1 MSELKINFS
10 DYKSSG
16 VYFLEIDNSI
26 IQASS
31 TFTARLA
38 VGFCDKGPYN
48 RPIYISS
55 TADCDDLL
63 GKVNRKL
70 ERKGCFTNRSV
81 RNMVVKAPLYLMNL
95 LPIDTQLSTKE
106 HKNLDTVGLNALSL
120 DMSAPNLSGTGL
132 FADMFDR
139 SKFWVADENAMMN
152 SLYANVATEEAGM
165 NTDEL
170 HSPLFGVGNCGTNDI
185 SLIVRKAEELAG
197 YNVTFREWYGGDD
210 QIPYKWINPDDYV
223 RDYFIQVIAIK
234 GNWNSDQFETYAADP
249 VWSAYFTKDGLKK
262 DKLGRFLHLDS
273 VTVLGNWTGC
283 IIPNFYDKQNKNKSI
298 DYVINKTSNITG
310 LMFGMNQNALDALAY
325 GELMAPEIDNEGHET
340 GEYSGTGEFGYYI
353 DADGNNMYFD
363 SKEAAPFKVD
373 MIGHSFV
380 PDTSVEFMSYKLSA
394 DQTADMA
401 FAVEGAIFDDSLS
414 KFYVTADNLESAG
427 DGNGKEIAV
436 GDFVRTTSGFLGRI
450 VRKQGGTVTYP
461 KVEHETDA
469 STGEITGGRYE
480 RDASGNIIMEEVP
493 GFVFTVSGVV
503 ALGDA
508 THTVYQVRN
517 AAEIPDDD
525 NYESTDAYQDFMV
538 LGADGTD
545 ADDLQPTDD
554 GRNVK
559 AGMIT
564 VFKPIT
570 SIYDTLQFIPLKGLK
585 LTNRHM
591 PGYDKEG
598 NIDIEAG
605 VRKIYEM
612 LEDPAIKRGLL
623 NNDQLDF
630 RYVVDTMAG
639 GMGEECGGKVYLSRL
654 ARDKQHCTALI
665 SIPSM
670 SDFAKSDAPV
680 YCDTFVQGK
689 EAKKSFNVK
698 YIPTGGNQ
706 DMVYNQQYE
715 EFTTIT
721 EENGAKH
728 AGLFTPYLKYADG
741 TSTIL
746 VPPAA
751 DVSNTFMNKF
761 LGGDPYKTVANT
773 NGYIINSNIVGLEY
787 LFDQVDR
794 DSLEPNGINPII
806 VKNGSNYTIYG
817 DRTSYQRIDSDFNF
831 LHVRELLNTIEI
843 KCYAVLQDYVFGYNI
858 PQTRAEIIT
867 RLSPILQTMKDAGAL
882 VRFDIEVDE
891 NNNTKEV
898 IDNKFCIIDIGVWI
912 TQNMEK
918 IVTRLTVNRSTTA

>member
-1 MSELKINFS
+1 MSELTINFS

-16 VYFLEIDNSI
+16 VYFIEIDNSI

-31 TFTARLA
+31 SFTARLA
-38 VGFCDKGPYN
+38 VGFCDQGPFN

-55 TADCDDLL
+55 TSDCDQLI
-63 GKVNRKL
+63 GKINRKL
-70 ERKGCFTNRSV
+70 ERRGCFTNRSV
-81 RNMVVKAPLYLMNL
+81 RNMVTKAPLYLMNL
-95 LPIDTQLSTKE
+95 LPIDTDLSTAE
-106 HKNLDTVGLNALSL
+106 HKNLDTVGVASLSF
-120 DMSAPNLSGTGL
+120 DMSTPNEIYDGRDDDHHAAL

-152 SLYANVATEEAGM
+152 SVIAASGATSSLTA
-165 NTDEL
+165 
-170 HSPLFGVGNCGTNDI
+170 PLFGVGNCGTKDI
-185 SLIVRKAEELAG
+185 SLIVRKAEDLAG
-197 YNVTFREWYGGDD
+197 YAITFREWYGGED

-223 RDYFIQVIAIK
+223 RDYFVQIIAIK
-234 GNWNSDQFETYAADP
+234 GNWNSSQYETYAADP
-249 VWSAYFTKDGLKK
+249 VWSAYFTKDGLKR
-262 DKLGRFLHLDS
+262 DKLNKFLHLDA

-283 IIPNFYDKQNKNKSI
+283 IIPNFYDKQNKNRSL
-298 DYVINKTSNITG
+298 DYVINRTANITG
-310 LMFGMNQNALDALAY
+310 LLFGVNQNALDALAF
-325 GELMAPEIDNEGHET
+325 GKSET
-340 GEYSGTGEFGYYI
+340 TDEFGYYLDVDGDSNYDEGE
-353 DADGNNMYFD
+353 DATNIVDIVGHTFQADPD
-363 SKEAAPFKVD
+363 SSSNVN
-373 MIGHSFV
+373 
-380 PDTSVEFMSYKLSA
+380 FMSYSIRP
-394 DQTADMA
+394 DQIADMS
-401 FAVEGAIFDDSLS
+401 FAVDAVIYDDSAS
-414 KFYVTADNLESAG
+414 KFYVTDANLKS
-427 DGNGKEIAV
+427 V
-436 GDFVRTTSGFLGRI
+436 GDDEKGKQINVGDYVRTESGYLGRI
-450 VRKQGGTVTYP
+450 IKKQGGLIKYP
-461 KVEHETDA
+461 KV
-469 STGEITGGRYE
+469 STEAEESSAGVITGGEYE
-480 RDASGNIIMEEVP
+480 KDSSGNIVTEEVQ
-493 GFVFTVSGVV
+493 GFIYTVSGIV

-508 THTVYQVRN
+508 TYSNYQTLN
-517 AAEIPDDD
+517 APEVPDDD

-538 LGADGTD
+538 LGGDGSDSADEGQ
-545 ADDLQPTDD
+545 ATDD
-554 GRNVK
+554 GRK
-559 AGMIT
+559 ARNGKIT
-564 VFKPIT
+564 VFKAVT
-570 SIYDTLQFIPLKGLK
+570 AVYDTLDFIPLKGLK
-585 LTNRHM
+585 ISNRHM
-591 PGYDKEG
+591 PGYDAEG
-598 NIDIEAG
+598 NYNIEAG
-605 VRKIYEM
+605 IEKIYSM
-612 LEDPAIKRGLL
+612 LEDPGIKRGLL

-670 SDFAKSDAPV
+670 SDFAKSDSPV
-680 YCDTFVQGK
+680 YCDTYVQGK
-689 EAKKSFNVK
+689 ESKKAFDVK
-698 YIPTGGNQ
+698 YIPLGGNL
-706 DMVYNQQYE
+706 DIAYTGPVKA
-715 EFTTIT
+715 FSTIT

-728 AGLFTPYLKYADG
+728 AGLFAPYLKYADG
-741 TSTIL
+741 TNTIL

-773 NGYIINSNIVGLEY
+773 NGYIINSNVVGLEY
-787 LFDQVDR
+787 LYDQVDR

-831 LHVRELLNTIEI
+831 LHVRELLNTIEL

-882 VRFDIEVDE
+882 VKFDIQVDE